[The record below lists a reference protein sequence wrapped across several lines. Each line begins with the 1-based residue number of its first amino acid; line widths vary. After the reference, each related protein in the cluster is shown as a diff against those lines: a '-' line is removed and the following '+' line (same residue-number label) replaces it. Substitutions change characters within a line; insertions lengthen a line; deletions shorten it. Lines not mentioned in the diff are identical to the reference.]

1 MHELPAMHSFLCS
14 PTIFFTELPLNI
26 SALSSSLSSHVSS
39 LLLPRSRVVL
49 LYHSPITHL
58 SLCDLGV
65 LGCVDCGLSV
75 FVFGLFSCRLVLPS
89 VLFVMV
95 RLVEWWWA
103 EIFVVRGGGVS
114 CRVGSR
120 PRVHVQTVTVCAF
133 EDAQGV
139 FNVHT

>member
-14 PTIFFTELPLNI
+14 PTIFFTESPQHLCPLFVVVV
-26 SALSSSLSSHVSS
+26 SCVVSSSL
-39 LLLPRSRVVL
+39 RSRVVL

-103 EIFVVRGGGVS
+103 EIFVVRAGGVLGAVIVYLS
-114 CRVGSR
+114 VLRHG
-120 PRVHVQTVTVCAF
+120 PH
-133 EDAQGV
+133 
-139 FNVHT
+139 